1 VSSEDEKSI
10 RAALRGDL
18 NAFNEL
24 VDRYQGAVYAVCYRI
39 LRDAHLA
46 EDAAQETFVRAYG
59 ALAQFDGTTVRPWL
73 LRIAT
78 NRCYDLL
85 RYQRRRPAGSL
96 DDELVESEPR
106 WTLRSPDDDPEERA
120 TTGALSERLEAALA
134 ELPDDQR
141 IVVLLHDVQGYRYE
155 EIGEITQAALGTVKS
170 RLSRGRARLRELLR
184 ADIGSRELLETVWR
198 QPKDEEH
205 A

>member
-1 VSSEDEKSI
+1 MSSEDEKSI

>member
-1 VSSEDEKSI
+1 MSSDDEKSI

-24 VDRYQGAVYAVCYRI
+24 VDRYQSAVYAVCYRI

-46 EDAAQETFVRAYG
+46 EDASQETFVRAYN
-59 ALAQFDGTTVRPWL
+59 ALSQFDGTAFRPWL

-120 TTGALSERLEAALA
+120 TTSALGARLEAALA

-141 IVVLLHDVQGYRYE
+141 IVVILHDVQGYRYE

-184 ADIGSRELLETVWR
+184 ADAGSRELLETVWR